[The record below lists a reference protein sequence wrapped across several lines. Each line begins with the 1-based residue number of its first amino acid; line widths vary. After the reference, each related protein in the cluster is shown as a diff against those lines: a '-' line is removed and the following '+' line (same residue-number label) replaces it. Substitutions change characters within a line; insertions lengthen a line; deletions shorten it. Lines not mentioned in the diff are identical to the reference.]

1 MRNRQTITKGE
12 YDNMNMNN
20 PLAIISNQDFG
31 NVRTITDPDG
41 TVYFCGKDVASALGY
56 ALPRKAI
63 YDHCKGAVKRNG
75 VVLTTNQYG
84 KTTRQ
89 TVAMSFIP
97 EGDVYRLI
105 IHSKLPAA
113 QKFESWLFDEVIPTI
128 IRTGSYPAPK
138 QPQLSYAE
146 ALRILAD
153 EIAEIQANRQPQ
165 LC

>member
-1 MRNRQTITKGE
+1 
-12 YDNMNMNN
+12 MNMNN

-31 NVRTITDPDG
+31 NVRTIREPDG
-41 TVYFCGKDVASALGY
+41 TVYFCGKDVAAALGY

-75 VVLTTNQYG
+75 VVQTTNQYG
-84 KTTRQ
+84 KTTSQ
-89 TVAMSFIP
+89 TVTMSFIP

-105 IHSKLPAA
+105 IHSKLPSA

-138 QPQLSYAE
+138 QHQLSYAE
-146 ALRILAD
+146 AMRIIAD
-153 EIAEIQANRQPQ
+153 EIAEIQANRQTQ